1 MMKTPKIIVAL
12 DQTPWTSIEAL
23 ADSLAGAPVGLKV
36 GMELFYAHGPRAVEY
51 LANRGFYVFL
61 DLKLHDIPTT
71 VGKAL
76 ANLLALPAQLFNVHA
91 AGGTEMLEAAAKA
104 LVQSGRNDAQV
115 IAVTQL
121 TSTSEALMQSQLRIH
136 GSLVECVVAYAQ
148 LAHAAGLAGVVCSAQ
163 EAQLVKQATSRNFL
177 CVTPGIRPA
186 GVSAHDQKRTMTP
199 RAALENG
206 ADALVMGRAITQAND
221 PRSAVEQILKE
232 LP

>member
-1 MMKTPKIIVAL
+1 MKTPKILVAL
-12 DQTPWTSIEAL
+12 DQTPWTAIEAL
-23 ADSLAGAPVGLKV
+23 ADSLAGAPVGMKV
-36 GMELFYAHGPRAVEY
+36 GMELFYAHGPRAVEF
-51 LANRGFYVFL
+51 LAKRGFYVFL

-76 ANLLALPAQLFNVHA
+76 ANLLALPAQLYNVHA
-91 AGGTEMLEAAAKA
+91 AGGAEMLDAAATA
-104 LVQSGRNDAQV
+104 LAQSGRGDAKV

-121 TSTSEALMQSQLRIH
+121 TSTSEAVMRSQLRIS
-136 GSLVECVVAYAQ
+136 GGLVECVVAYAQ

-163 EAQLVKQATSRNFL
+163 EAQLVKQATTQNFL

-186 GVSAHDQKRTMTP
+186 GASAHDQKRTMTP

-206 ADALVMGRAITQAND
+206 ADALVMGRAITQAQD
-221 PRSAVEQILKE
+221 PRTALEQILKE

>member
-1 MMKTPKIIVAL
+1 MRTPQILVAL
-12 DQTPWTSIEAL
+12 DQTPWKDIE
-23 ADSLAGAPVGLKV
+23 SLAGSLAGIPVGMKV
-36 GMELFYAHGPRAVEY
+36 GMELFYAHGPRAIEF
-51 LANRGFYVFL
+51 LSDRGFYVFL

-76 ANLLALPAQLFNVHA
+76 TNLLAFPAHLFNVHA
-91 AGGTEMLEAAAKA
+91 AGGVEMLEASAQALAK
-104 LVQSGRNDAQV
+104 SGRRDAQV

-121 TSTSEALMQSQLRIH
+121 TSTSEAVMQSELRIH
-136 GSLVECVVAYAQ
+136 GSLVDCVVAYAK
-148 LAHAAGLAGVVCSAQ
+148 LAHAAGLGGVVCSAQ
-163 EAQLVKQATSRNFL
+163 EAQLVKQATAESFL

-206 ADALVMGRAITQAND
+206 ADALVIGRAITQASD
-221 PRSAVEQILKE
+221 PRLAVEQILKE